1 LTALEH
7 FSSVLQSAQRNAA
20 DLAAEGGKCART
32 SHGKSERTIRRQ
44 KKALRDLQAQGF
56 QTLPDFFRMK
66 AGEAKK
72 KAKFEAMVAA
82 VKAQFKALQGREEEE
97 ESSETGTE
105 TGTETA
111 DEHDSDFEVI
121 SEPDMA
127 WGSAPRDKA
136 QPRSPVNAAALYTRE
151 ATYAKEIDCAEEIA
165 NDPTAESSGAAQG
178 MVSTEGGRTTQ
189 SCGLSNS
196 DTCLESSRS
205 MFEETE
211 DDSDGNPVLDKSNES
226 GSNPA
231 IGEQGDLEV
240 AWGTVLQMLEESDE
254 AGMFPRTAVTC
265 SPQTV
270 PRTSFAIMLCYGWHR
285 RNLQA
290 LREEKRPATLFTV
303 AS

>member
-1 LTALEH
+1 
-7 FSSVLQSAQRNAA
+7 
-20 DLAAEGGKCART
+20 
-32 SHGKSERTIRRQ
+32 
-44 KKALRDLQAQGF
+44 
-56 QTLPDFFRMK
+56 
-66 AGEAKK
+66 
-72 KAKFEAMVAA
+72 MVAA

-240 AWGTVLQMLEESDE
+240 AWGTVLQMLEESNE

-290 LREEKRPATLFTV
+290 LREEKRPATSFTV